1 MEFQLRE
8 REAALCD
15 AYIET
20 QHVLD
25 DDDSLKATTMRS
37 PFTIGS
43 VLIIASLSVMLL
55 PLMGPLIS
63 LCIHMIDDYFLV
75 PSSLDV
81 SSKINESTS
90 SMLLQLLW
98 WILTMIMEFIFKSV
112 SIILHALNMTI
123 ALMPQLAAG
132 GMIAYLGICVGYV
145 GLVHLGCI
153 NPDKAMIR
161 R

>member
-1 MEFQLRE
+1 
-8 REAALCD
+8 
-15 AYIET
+15 
-20 QHVLD
+20 
-25 DDDSLKATTMRS
+25 MRS
-37 PFTIGS
+37 PFTIGN

-63 LCIHMIDDYFLV
+63 LCIHLIDDYFLV

-81 SSKINESTS
+81 SSTKINESTS
-90 SMLLQLLW
+90 TMVLQLLW

-112 SIILHALNMTI
+112 SITLHALNITI

-132 GMIAYLGICVGYV
+132 GMIAYLGICLGYV

-161 R
+161 NNT